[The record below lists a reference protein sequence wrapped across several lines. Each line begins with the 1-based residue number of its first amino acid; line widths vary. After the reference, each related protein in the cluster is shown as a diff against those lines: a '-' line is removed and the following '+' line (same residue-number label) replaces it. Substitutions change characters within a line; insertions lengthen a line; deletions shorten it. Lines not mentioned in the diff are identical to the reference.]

1 MARIELLDPDK
12 AEGKVKE
19 VFEKVKSYYKIVPSL
34 QRGLAYLPETTD
46 ALWTLSLCTVM
57 EGSIR
62 EELKRVFF
70 AVTAHE
76 VECEYCTAA
85 HMLALLGKE
94 WSREECAAVIQG
106 KPSLRL
112 SDKENAAVNFVRVL
126 GRRPAAAT
134 DEMVAEL
141 HAHSWTDAEIVEIIA
156 TVALMRYTS
165 TVACALDVP
174 LEASMEGVAASCG
187 IPSLNREKDRLSGII
202 P

>member
-1 MARIELLDPDK
+1 MARVKLLDPEK

-19 VFEKVKSYYKIVPSL
+19 VFEKVKSYYKLVPSL
-34 QRGLAYLPETTD
+34 QKGLAYLPETTD

-70 AVTAHE
+70 AVVAHE

-85 HMLALLGKE
+85 HMIALLGKQ
-94 WSREECAAVIQG
+94 WSQEECVAVIQG
-106 KPSLRL
+106 QPASRL
-112 SDKENAAVNFVRVL
+112 SDKENAAVNFARVL
-126 GRRPAAAT
+126 GRRPAAVT

-141 HAHSWTDAEIVEIIA
+141 RGFGWTDAEIVEIIA
-156 TVALMRYTS
+156 SVALMRYTS

-187 IPSLNREKDRLSGII
+187 IPAIGRQEN
-202 P
+202 